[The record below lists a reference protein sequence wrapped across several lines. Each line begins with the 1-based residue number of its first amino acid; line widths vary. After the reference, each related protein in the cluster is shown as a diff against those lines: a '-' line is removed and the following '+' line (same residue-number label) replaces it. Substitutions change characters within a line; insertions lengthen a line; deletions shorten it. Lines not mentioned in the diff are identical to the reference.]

1 MNTDSKGT
9 ALIYVGTDN
18 ATDQSFP
25 ATEDE
30 AKLVARARAGDTAAF
45 ESLVMPHKDA
55 IRRVA
60 QRILRNREDAE
71 DVVQTAFLDAL
82 RHLDAFQGRSR
93 FSTWLTRIA
102 INAAFMRLRA
112 TRQKRETSLDEM
124 VEGGETPVRVHPIDT
139 RLNPEQECS
148 AKEVRHLFDKALDRL
163 SPLYAEVLH
172 LRDVRELSAKE
183 AAQILELPVGTV
195 KARLHRARFKL
206 TRHMQSMLAHKRQRT
221 SVRNQR
227 VRALMSREPLG
238 V

>member
-1 MNTDSKGT
+1 
-9 ALIYVGTDN
+9 
-18 ATDQSFP
+18 
-25 ATEDE
+25 
-30 AKLVARARAGDTAAF
+30 
-45 ESLVMPHKDA
+45 
-55 IRRVA
+55 
-60 QRILRNREDAE
+60 
-71 DVVQTAFLDAL
+71 
-82 RHLDAFQGRSR
+82 
-93 FSTWLTRIA
+93 
-102 INAAFMRLRA
+102 
-112 TRQKRETSLDEM
+112 M
-124 VEGGETPVRVHPIDT
+124 VEGGEAPVRVHPIDT

>member
-1 MNTDSKGT
+1 MNTNSKGT
-9 ALIYVGTDN
+9 ALIYVGTDD
-18 ATDQSFP
+18 ATDRSFP
-25 ATEDE
+25 ATKGE
-30 AKLVARARAGDTAAF
+30 ANLVARARAGDTTAF

-60 QRILRNREDAE
+60 FRILRNREDAE

-82 RHLDAFQGRSR
+82 RHLEAFQGRSR

-112 TRQKRETSLDEM
+112 ARQKRETSLDEM
-124 VEGGETPVRVHPIDT
+124 VEGGEAPVRVHPIDT

-148 AKEVRHLFDKALDRL
+148 AKEVRCLFDKALDRL

-183 AAQILELPVGTV
+183 AARILELPVGTV
-195 KARLHRARFKL
+195 KARLHRARFKV
-206 TRHMQSMLAHKRQRT
+206 TRHMQSMLVRKRQRT
-221 SVRNQR
+221 RVRNPR
-227 VRALMSREPLG
+227 VAALMSREPLG
-238 V
+238 A